1 MTGWDLPEFAEIG
14 GKTYRI
20 NADYRD
26 ILDIVTRLNNQEES
40 EQTRLYVALALFYE
54 DFTDMPRKDYQEA
67 ANWMM
72 RFISCGEEETD
83 AHPRP
88 KLLDWEQDHNMI
100 VADVNKVAG
109 GEGRAL
115 PFCHWWTFIAW
126 FNAIGDGQLS
136 TVVSIRDKLRRGK
149 KLEKW
154 EQEFY
159 RDHKTQVTL
168 KQRYTA
174 EELAEQERLKKL
186 LGE

>member
-109 GEGRAL
+109 CEIRAL
-115 PFCHWWTFIAW
+115 PFVHWWTFLAW
-126 FNAIGDGQLS
+126 FGAIGEGQLS
-136 TVVSIRDKLRRGK
+136 AVVAVRDKLRRGK
-149 KLEKW
+149 KLEEW
-154 EQEFY
+154 EREFY
-159 RDHKTQVTL
+159 RRNRARVEL
-168 KQRYTA
+168 KPRYTP
-174 EELAEQERLKKL
+174 EELAERERLNRL
-186 LGE
+186 LSD

>member
-88 KLLDWEQDHNMI
+88 KLLDWEQDRNMI
-100 VADVNKVAG
+100 VADINKVA
-109 GEGRAL
+109 ECEVRAL

-126 FNAIGDGQLS
+126 FNAIGEGQLS

-174 EELAEQERLKKL
+174 EELAERERLKKL

>member
-1 MTGWDLPEFAEIG
+1 MPEFAEIG

-26 ILDIVTRLNNQEES
+26 ILDIITRLNNQEES

-88 KLLDWEQDHNMI
+88 KLLDWEQDRNMI
-100 VADVNKVAG
+100 VADINKVAG
-109 GEGRAL
+109 CEVRAL

-126 FNAIGDGQLS
+126 FNAIGKGQLS

-174 EELAEQERLKKL
+174 EELAERERLKKL

>member
-26 ILDIVTRLNNQEES
+26 ILDIITRLNNQEES

-109 GEGRAL
+109 CEVRAL

-174 EELAEQERLKKL
+174 EELAERERLKKL

>member
-26 ILDIVTRLNNQEES
+26 ILDIITRLNNQEES

-88 KLLDWEQDHNMI
+88 KLLDWEQDRNMI
-100 VADVNKVAG
+100 VADINKVAG
-109 GEGRAL
+109 CEVRAL

-126 FNAIGDGQLS
+126 FNAMGKGSFPRWFPSATSFAGGRNSKNGSKNFIGI
-136 TVVSIRDKLRRGK
+136 TRHR
-149 KLEKW
+149 
-154 EQEFY
+154 
-159 RDHKTQVTL
+159 
-168 KQRYTA
+168 
-174 EELAEQERLKKL
+174 
-186 LGE
+186 